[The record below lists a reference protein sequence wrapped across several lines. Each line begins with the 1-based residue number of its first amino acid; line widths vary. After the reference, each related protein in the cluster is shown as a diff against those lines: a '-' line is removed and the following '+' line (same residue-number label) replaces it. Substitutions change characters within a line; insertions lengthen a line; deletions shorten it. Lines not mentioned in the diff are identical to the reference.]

1 MLRSMTGYGSVRFSE
16 GGKHYSA
23 EVKSLNSKFLDLS
36 IRLPKY
42 FSELES
48 DFRNILTEKI
58 ERGKVSLTIEV
69 LSEGTP
75 QVLQSINK
83 ELFLAYFSGFKSVA
97 DAAGVSADQTI
108 FQMAMNAP
116 DVQIGSARDIMSA
129 EEKDLLLRLV
139 GDACASCDE
148 FRLNEGRVLQEKL
161 SGYISLI
168 SEGLEA
174 VAALD
179 PSRIERVREK
189 LKGGLKEWFGHG
201 DFDSNRLEQEMVYYI
216 ERLDIQ
222 EERVRLRAHL
232 DYFIQTMTVSKASGR
247 KLAFISQEIGR
258 EINTIGSKASDAS
271 IQAHVVV
278 MKEELEKIKEQLN
291 NIL

>member
-1 MLRSMTGYGSVRFSE
+1 LSE
-16 GGKHYSA
+16 
-23 EVKSLNSKFLDLS
+23 
-36 IRLPKY
+36 I
-42 FSELES
+42 ES
-48 DFRNILTEKI
+48 DLRNIITEKL
-58 ERGKVSLTIEV
+58 ERGKVSVAVEV
-69 LSEGTP
+69 LSDGMPAVT
-75 QVLQSINK
+75 QSINK
-83 ELFLAYFSGFKSVA
+83 DLFLAYFSGFKSLA

-116 DVQIGSARDIMSA
+116 DVQITSVRDA
-129 EEKDLLLRLV
+129 LLPEEKELVLRLV
-139 GDACASCDE
+139 AGACDSCDE

-161 SGYISLI
+161 SVYIKSL
-168 SEGLEA
+168 SDGLES

-179 PSRIERVREK
+179 PLRIDRVREK
-189 LKGGLKEWFGHG
+189 LKGGLKEWFGNS
-201 DFDSNRLEQEMVYYI
+201 DFDANRLEQEMVFYI

-232 DYFIQTMTVSKASGR
+232 DYFMQTMNVSKGSGR

-258 EINTIGSKASDAS
+258 EINTIGSKASDAA

>member
-1 MLRSMTGYGSVRFSE
+1 MLRSMTGYGSIRFSE
-16 GGKHYSA
+16 RGKHYSV

-36 IRLPKY
+36 IRLPKF

-48 DFRNILTEKI
+48 DFRNIVSEKL
-58 ERGKVSLTIEV
+58 ERGKVSLTVEV
-69 LSEGTP
+69 LSEGMP
-75 QVLQSINK
+75 QITQSINK
-83 ELFLAYFSGFKSVA
+83 ELFLAYFSGFKSMA
-97 DAAGVSADQTI
+97 EAAGVSADQAI

-116 DVQIGSARDIMSA
+116 DVQISSARDTVLP
-129 EEKDLLLRLV
+129 EEKELLLRLV
-139 GDACASCDE
+139 AGACASCDE
-148 FRLNEGRVLQEKL
+148 FRVNEGRVLQEKL
-161 SGYISLI
+161 SGYINRI

-179 PSRIERVREK
+179 PARIERVREK
-189 LKGGLKEWFGHG
+189 LKGGLKEWFGHT
-201 DFDSNRLEQEMVYYI
+201 DIDSNRLEQEMVYYI

-232 DYFIQTMTVSKASGR
+232 DYFIQTMPVSKASGR

-258 EINTIGSKASDAS
+258 EINTIGSKASDAA
-271 IQAHVVV
+271 IQVHVVV